1 MVTSEIINLS
11 CLSGG
16 LCERTIKDTNIS
28 SDHYSSFIYREK
40 MVTQYAISR
49 TKFPNVDAQPAHCP
63 IESRIFYSL
72 PRLDPFAKL
81 YREHRT

>member
-1 MVTSEIINLS
+1 MKELLRIQIFHLII
-11 CLSGG
+11 
-16 LCERTIKDTNIS
+16 IVV
-28 SDHYSSFIYREK
+28 SFTGEK

-63 IESRIFYSL
+63 IESRIFFSL